1 MKRLQE
7 RGERIARERRQVAID
22 RIVARLEERLRG
34 VRVEADQAAIRISGA
49 GLYKRW
55 LTETQLRFV
64 ASLVK

>member
-1 MKRLQE
+1 MRRLEQ
-7 RGERIARERRQVAID
+7 RGEQLARARRQIAIE

-34 VRVEADQAAIRISGA
+34 VRVEADQSAIRISGA
-49 GLYKRW
+49 GLFKRW